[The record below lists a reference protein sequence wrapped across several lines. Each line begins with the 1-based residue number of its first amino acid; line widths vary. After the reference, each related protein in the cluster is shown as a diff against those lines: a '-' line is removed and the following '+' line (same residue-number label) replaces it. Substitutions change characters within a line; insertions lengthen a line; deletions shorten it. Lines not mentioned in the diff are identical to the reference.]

1 MQNGFLQFQGIIKSD
16 TLGFPDNEKDAYKN
30 QIDECGISGDAF
42 EDPSFPPTYDHIL
55 LKDDDLKMI
64 PPIIFVKMSEHKKMR
79 ELRKNS
85 NQDLF

>member
-1 MQNGFLQFQGIIKSD
+1 MRDL
-16 TLGFPDNEKDAYKN
+16 
-30 QIDECGISGDAF
+30 CDAF